1 MKKTK
6 KRKTKTK
13 RKLKISR
20 KKNKLEKKE
29 GKKIPKVILKTRIR
43 DTRLKG
49 PNPFKWK
56 NVNTHNL
63 FKGKKIVVVC
73 LPGAFTPI
81 CSSSHLPNY
90 DRKYNKFKKLGI
102 DEVYCLSVNDA
113 FVMYNWGK
121 KLNIKNVKLLPDGNG
136 EFTKQ
141 MNALVKK
148 NNLGFG
154 NRSWRYSMYID
165 DCKIKKIFCENNMK
179 HNYQY
184 DPYKK
189 SDVDTMLEYLKE
201 LFSN

>member
-1 MKKTK
+1 MAKTK
-6 KRKTKTK
+6 KRRKSKSK
-13 RKLKISR
+13 RGSKR
-20 KKNKLEKKE
+20 KNKLERKE
-29 GKKIPKVILKTRIR
+29 GKKIPKVTLKTRVR
-43 DTRLKG
+43 DSRLKG

-56 NVNTHNL
+56 DVDTYNL
-63 FKGKKIVVVC
+63 FKDKKIVVVC

-90 DRKYNKFKKLGI
+90 DRKYNQFKKLGI

-121 KLNIKNVKLLPDGNG
+121 KLKIKNVKLLPDGNG

-165 DCKIKKIFCENNMK
+165 DCKIKKIFCENNMT
-179 HNYQY
+179 HNYKY
-184 DPYKK
+184 DPYRK
-189 SDVDTMLEYLKE
+189 SDVDTMLNYLTDI
-201 LFSN
+201 LAN